1 MQPDSVNRW
10 YFKQNSQFEIS
21 KGYVIELQSRD
32 VIRRLCNKDKD
43 QLPKRIG
50 VIGKDH
56 VVTIQY
62 ICCEDTGVLV
72 LNKQTTFS
80 KQ

>member
-1 MQPDSVNRW
+1 MQHDSVNRW

-56 VVTIQY
+56 VVTYSTSVAKIQ
-62 ICCEDTGVLV
+62 G
-72 LNKQTTFS
+72 FWF
-80 KQ
+80 